1 MTWNSINMHLRV
13 INRNIAG
20 IISCLNHDWL
30 IRDINAY
37 IISHLGVLCHS
48 VLRVINFPHD

>member
-1 MTWNSINMHLRV
+1 MYLRV

-20 IISCLNHDWL
+20 IISFLNHDWL

-37 IISHLGVLCHS
+37 IISHSGVLGHS